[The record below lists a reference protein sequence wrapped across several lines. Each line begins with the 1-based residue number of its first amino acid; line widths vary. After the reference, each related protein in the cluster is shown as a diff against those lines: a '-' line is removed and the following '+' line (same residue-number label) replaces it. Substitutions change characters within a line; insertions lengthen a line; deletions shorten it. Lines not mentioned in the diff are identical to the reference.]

1 MDFDK
6 LKNLFIKEV
15 NEIIA
20 KTEALLL
27 DLERDQDNID
37 IITEI
42 YRHMHTIKGAAG
54 MYGLNLTVRIAHLFE
69 DVYKKIKNSEI
80 SVNKDII
87 NLSFKALDYLKV
99 LIKSDEADVSQ
110 KEIENLKNDLRR
122 VIDIKEEQP
131 PVPSAPEAKQLM
143 TYYILFQPNA
153 DIYERG
159 IRLTGIIEDL
169 EALEN
174 KIISPFSD
182 DTREQQGKLA
192 LFWQI
197 IAVSDDRKKLE
208 NIFIFVPDEVEIIP
222 LCEGN
227 ALENPEFVDFYNNL
241 IASGYSSDHKD
252 KLLSFC
258 RASQGEAKPQQ
269 SDENSSEQRK
279 QTRAV
284 QTESFEGIDSV
295 RVESKQLDN
304 LLNLVS
310 ELIIGNSRLNEAVKN
325 NDFQLI
331 KEISEKLFTTTNL
344 LKEQTLRLRLVPI
357 KILFDAF
364 RRTVRELAQIQ
375 GKKIVFATEGGDTLI
390 DKTIIERLY
399 TPLLHIIR
407 NAIDHGI
414 EPPDE
419 RVKLGKSEEGLIR
432 LIAFQTNVNIFIQ
445 IQDDGR
451 GLDPDKIKAKAIEL
465 GLIKPGQPLTSEEVY
480 ELIFMPE
487 FSTAGK
493 ITELSGRGMGMDII
507 RKSIRQL
514 RGNVEIES
522 EKGLGMSVTL
532 KLPSTLSIIETLRV
546 STNGVNFL
554 IPLSN
559 ILTTEKI
566 NPFELNLVSGSYLP
580 FRGEL
585 LPLINAREF
594 FDLGGD
600 QKKNEK
606 LIVINLGTRKYAM
619 IFEQIHDEVSAVVKN
634 LGKLLQGLDYFIG
647 ASILGDGSIAY
658 IIDPYK
664 IVRDLNFV
672 LKT

>member
-15 NEIIA
+15 NEIIS
-20 KTEALLL
+20 KTETLLL
-27 DLERDQDNID
+27 DLEKDQNNID
-37 IITEI
+37 IVTEI

-69 DVYKKIKNSEI
+69 DVYKKIKNREL
-80 SVNKDII
+80 SVSKDII
-87 NLSFKALDYLKV
+87 DLSFKALDYLKV
-99 LIKSDEADVSQ
+99 LIKSDEADVSE
-110 KEIENLKNDLRR
+110 KEIENIKNDLRR
-122 VIDIKEEQP
+122 VIDIKEEQT

-143 TYYILFQPNA
+143 TYYLLFQPNA

-192 LFWQI
+192 LFWEI
-197 IAVSDDRKKLE
+197 IAVSDDIKKLE
-208 NIFIFVPDEVEIIP
+208 NIFIFVPDEVEIVP
-222 LCEGN
+222 LCQGN
-227 ALENPEFVDFYNNL
+227 ALENPEFVSFYNDLVADGFSPEN
-241 IASGYSSDHKD
+241 KN
-252 KLLSFC
+252 KLLEFC
-258 RASQGEAKPQQ
+258 NKTKEASRDEQQQMQEEEASKTVNTSIGE
-269 SDENSSEQRK
+269 E
-279 QTRAV
+279 
-284 QTESFEGIDSV
+284 FEGIDSV
-295 RVESKQLDN
+295 RVESRQLDN

-310 ELIIGNSRLNEAVKN
+310 EMIIGNSRLNEAVKSG
-325 NDFQLI
+325 DLQLI
-331 KEISEKLFTTTNL
+331 KEISEKLVNTTNL

-364 RRTVRELAQIQ
+364 RRTVRELAKIQ

-407 NAIDHGI
+407 NAVDHGI
-414 EPPDE
+414 ETPEE
-419 RVKLGKSEEGLIR
+419 RIKQGKSEEGLIR

-487 FSTAGK
+487 FTTAGK
-493 ITELSGRGMGMDII
+493 ISDISGRGMGMDII

-566 NPFELNLVSGSYLP
+566 NPLDLKLVSGSYLP

-585 LPLINAREF
+585 LPLIDAREF
-594 FDLGGD
+594 FDLGGF
-600 QKKNEK
+600 QRSSEK
-606 LIVINLGTRKYAM
+606 LIIINLGTRKYAM

-658 IIDPYK
+658 ILDPYK
-664 IVRDLNFV
+664 IVRDINFV